1 MLSSGWWVLLVLVF
15 SDMAIR
21 AAAVAGEVEVDRG
34 FLRGDS

>member
-1 MLSSGWWVLLVLVF
+1 MLVF

-21 AAAVAGEVEVDRG
+21 AAAVAGEVEIESG